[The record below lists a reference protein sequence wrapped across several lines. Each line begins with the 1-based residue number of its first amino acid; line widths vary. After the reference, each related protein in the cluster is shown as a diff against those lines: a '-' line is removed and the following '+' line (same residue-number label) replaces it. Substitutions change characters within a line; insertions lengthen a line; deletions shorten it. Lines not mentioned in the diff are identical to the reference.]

1 MNANNEAWA
10 VGSIRYSLIGRSH
23 RGVSMSRTV
32 DERIELIREAAMT
45 EGRSYALPQGEAWV
59 FSTPSPAREDAN
71 QDAAGI
77 IPVNAHR
84 ALLVVADGVGGH
96 ADGAKAASLVLQ
108 HLADAVRA
116 VGDDEQVALRSL
128 VLDGLDRGNR
138 AILDLG
144 SGAATTVAVVEVDG
158 STVRPYHVGDAAIL
172 VTGQRGKLKYQT
184 VPHSPVG
191 YAVQGGWLDESEAM
205 HHEDRHLVSNIV
217 GSPEMHIEVGAART
231 LRPYDTVLLAS
242 DGLFDNFF
250 TEELVQI
257 MRCGAMADVVSTL
270 RDQARRRMAGEQAGV
285 PSKPDDLT
293 FVVYRPRRQSATTA
307 TA

>member
-1 MNANNEAWA
+1 
-10 VGSIRYSLIGRSH
+10 
-23 RGVSMSRTV
+23 MSRTV
-32 DERIELIREAAMT
+32 DDHIELIREAVMT
-45 EGRSYALPQGEAWV
+45 EGRSYALPDGEAWV

-71 QDAAGI
+71 QDAAAI
-77 IPVNAHR
+77 IPVDAR
-84 ALLVVADGVGGH
+84 RSLLVVADGVGGH

-108 HLADAVRA
+108 HLADAVRSN
-116 VGDDEQVALRSL
+116 DRDEQVTLRSL
-128 VLDGLDRGNR
+128 VLDGLERANH
-138 AILDLG
+138 AILALG
-144 SGAATTVAVVEVDG
+144 SGAATTVAVIEVDG
-158 STVRPYHVGDAAIL
+158 MNVRPYHVGDAAIL
-172 VTGQRGKLKYQT
+172 ITGQRGKLKYQT

-191 YAVQGGWLDESEAM
+191 YAVQGGWLNESEAM

-217 GSPEMHIEVGAART
+217 GSPEMHIEVGAGRT

-250 TEELVQI
+250 TDELVEI

-270 RDQARRRMAGEQAGV
+270 RDQAQRRMTGDEAGV

-293 FVVYRPRRQSATTA
+293 FVVYRPRRSSPSPA